1 MGIKYNESNIVVF
14 ILAARYHGYTDVFV
28 SLDGDDSE
36 SCGMVSRPCKSISR
50 AVRQVDW
57 GGHIFLDG
65 TGTERH
71 PYECRSNYEQLRGIL
86 VQKDLTIEGFKSTP
100 YISCSSGFHFD
111 NSTSQ
116 ELTIVL
122 SGIVFRQ
129 TPLMF
134 QDCDLR
140 IFNCSFQDTS
150 IALNVQITNKTSV
163 HLNIHGSSF
172 FKNNTSCMEIVFH
185 NDARNQGRFLILNIS
200 ETKFLENGFHKQ
212 RFARGVMTIK
222 SETAQ
227 PSSLH
232 VQISCKKITFVRNYG
247 HFINLDLPT
256 AVTNETYNDFSLVNN
271 TISEFI
277 NVPLGRK
284 ARVHH
289 VVNSLFNSITKK
301 THVKFNNLRCSHNH
315 LLRCIR
321 IHSDEAQ
328 VEIHNSSF
336 YGQRL
341 TKDRGGAMYL
351 NSTVG
356 GSLVLFNCS
365 FRRNIATGGGALF
378 VLSKNG
384 TLTLNITH
392 VNFTQCAAKTYGCA
406 ILVGDLKSS
415 ATYKLI
421 ANFREIRVRDCFDF
435 QGGCYSVRLILSNGK
450 VAIND
455 SSWTDN
461 IKSSTPM
468 NALMIE
474 NYGGNTDVTISG
486 CIFVP
491 NIAVAPGVVR
501 IKGQRQAT
509 GRVTIENSIMSN
521 KQDRGYCA
529 LRITPEFSI
538 KLTNVVL
545 TSFAL
550 SLLIIGLHPRIPSEA
565 RPFYLSISN
574 CTFLDNSCDISVN
587 LHDPTHVEL
596 RIENTIFTSRY
607 MTRKNVG
614 LYFITRPLDILP
626 FSNAFIKIHNVTFQA
641 SPCNLLSL
649 LFEGNKT
656 LQIQRSVFRNGICN
670 VRNMWV
676 SGVYET
682 SAGGISVLTTPDKVQ
697 SPGCVNKPTTKEIH
711 PLWSYRTHVIFE
723 DNIFEDNTGLIA
735 GAVYISNGYT
745 TFQRCTFLNNFAIQH
760 SGHVYSAYGTGK
772 VDFKDCSFASKKMNT
787 TINNTEYHKSTIF
800 YSESGGPI
808 NIHNTTMVS
817 TATERNSHPV
827 IDISHGGYV
836 HMDNNTSIQCAIG
849 SKLLLDNTTHFVYT
863 EKDKSFCRINVTVL
877 KYSCQLCSPGFYSIQ
892 KGVSRGLIL
901 NNTVECLQCPF
912 GASCI
917 ERNIAANP
925 NFWGYPIS
933 TDPPSL
939 SFIACPEHYC
949 RQPTSGSEG
958 YNSCQGNR
966 NGTLCGKCSPG
977 YSETLFSAECRKNE
991 ECNSYWFWISAI
1003 LLTTGLA
1010 LYLLI
1015 KPPILF
1021 FLGKQILW
1029 FKRRQENQVRADLGP
1044 NDEHSESG
1052 YIKITF
1058 YFYQAAELLMV
1069 GSMENLLEKIPFIY
1083 IVIAAFNF
1091 QVRSINKGL
1100 GCPFVGLTAVTKEL
1114 FLSGAVFVTMTDIVV
1129 IYCVHSVINMLRK
1142 KEKPSLI
1149 HYMAVVMEV
1158 LLLGYER
1165 LAETS
1170 LKLLHCVSIGS
1181 GKWLF
1186 IDANVP
1192 CMQWWQ
1198 YILLAFIVVFVV
1210 PFIIVLYCGSS
1221 KLYRASITANEFLAS
1236 CMLPLPFLIYWFY
1249 KQKLTRRGDNFTSL
1263 SVPVVN
1269 RDVLEIL
1276 HGPFR
1281 PPHNE
1286 DKGTLYWESVLIGRR
1301 FILLAC
1307 QAFIS
1312 NLMLR
1317 MVCMVGACFL
1327 ITLHHVLKT
1336 PYRDP
1341 MANKAETLSLATLS
1355 MIAVINLTK
1364 GTLISFGITIDGPY
1378 RSYMETLEWFEVC
1391 ALAFV
1396 PALVCILATL
1406 AILSQLASLTLL
1418 NKKSGAIDTK
1428 FETVYVA
1435 PFGQDSQRCGTQD
1448 QPCQSIAQA
1457 VRQVDWDGE
1466 IYLNGSG
1473 TEEHPY
1479 QCVRDLTDG
1488 YYPAGININK
1498 SLTMKGV
1505 YATPHVLCVE
1515 GFHFQKA
1522 NDEQLTSRFELSGIA
1537 FWQTPLSCEDCHYV
1551 KILNCSFH
1559 DTLSTALRIEMHN
1572 IATFRLDIQGFSS
1585 FHNNSQC
1592 ISLLLLDN
1600 MGNDRRSVAINI
1612 SGTYF
1617 EKNGFYGV
1625 QRSERGVM
1633 KIASKETKTL
1643 KLVEIHV
1650 FCDKVKCV
1658 DNQGPFI
1665 NLNVS
1670 TAVTNE
1676 TYKDV
1681 ELHLNRL
1688 PSWKNS
1694 LDRKQKL
1701 TTVHS
1706 FFSHKRGKPTQSSST

>member
-1 MGIKYNESNIVVF
+1 MAYSQICITVLSILTLSSKES
-14 ILAARYHGYTDVFV
+14 AARYHDYTDVYV

-36 SCGMVSRPCKSISR
+36 SCGMVSRPCKSIAT
-50 AVRQVDW
+50 AVHQVDW

-86 VQKDLTIEGFKSTP
+86 VQKDLSIEGFKSTP

-172 FKNNTSCMEIVFH
+172 FKNNTSCMEIIFH

-222 SETAQ
+222 SETTQ

-232 VQISCKKITFVRNYG
+232 VQISCFNITSVRNYG
-247 HFINLDLPT
+247 HFINLDLPN
-256 AVTNETYNDFSLVNN
+256 AVTNETYNDFRLVNN

-284 ARVHH
+284 ARAHH

-336 YGQRL
+336 VGQRL
-341 TKDRGGAMYL
+341 TKDRGGSIYL
-351 NSTVG
+351 NSTEG

-378 VLSKNG
+378 VLSKSGNF
-384 TLTLNITH
+384 TLNITNA
-392 VNFTQCAAKTYGCA
+392 NFTQCAAKTYGCA
-406 ILVGDLKSS
+406 ILVGDLRSARMENGS
-415 ATYKLI
+415 ATYNSAEFMI
-421 ANFREIRVRDCFDF
+421 VNFKEIRVRDCFHLPG
-435 QGGCYSVRLILSNGK
+435 QCYSVRVILSNGK

-455 SSWTDN
+455 SSWTSN
-461 IKSSTPM
+461 IKSSTSG
-468 NALMIE
+468 ALMIT
-474 NYGGNTDVTISG
+474 NSGGNTDVTISG
-486 CIFVP
+486 CIFAP
-491 NIAVAPGVVR
+491 NGKGRGAIR
-501 IKGQRQAT
+501 IKGQNMRAA
-509 GRVTIENSIMSN
+509 GSVTIENSVVSN
-521 KQDRGYCA
+521 QQARGGAA
-529 LRITPEFSI
+529 LVITPEFAI
-538 KLTNVVL
+538 KLINVL
-545 TSFAL
+545 FSSFSH
-550 SLLIIGLHPRIPSEA
+550 SLLRLGLLPRIPSEA
-565 RPFYLSISN
+565 HPLHLSISN
-574 CTFLDNSCDISVN
+574 CTFLDNTFDISI
-587 LHDPTHVEL
+587 LSHDPTHVEL
-596 RIENTIFTSRY
+596 RIENTIFTSRKK
-607 MTRKNVG
+607 THTCKTFG
-614 LYFITRPLDILP
+614 LYIVVRHLDILS
-626 FSNAFIKIHNVTFQA
+626 FSNAFIKIHNVTFE
-641 SPCNLLSL
+641 SRPCNVLGL

-656 LQIQRSVFRNGICN
+656 VEIQGSVFRNGICC
-670 VRNMWV
+670 RRLSW
-676 SGVYET
+676 STGLYEIST
-682 SAGGISVLTTPDKVQ
+682 GAISVLTIPDKVQ
-697 SPGCVNKPTTKEIH
+697 SPGCVNKPTSEEIH

-723 DNIFEDNTGLIA
+723 DNIFEDNIGLIA
-735 GAVYISNGYT
+735 GAVYLSNGYT
-745 TFQRCTFLNNFAIQH
+745 SFQRCTFLNNFAIQH
-760 SGHVYSAYGTGK
+760 SGHVYSAYGTGQ
-772 VDFKDCSFASKKMNT
+772 VHFKDCFFATKKMNI
-787 TINNTEYHKSTIF
+787 TINDTTYHNSTFF

-808 NIHNTTMVS
+808 NITNTTMVS
-817 TATERNSHPV
+817 SATERNSHPV
-827 IDISHGGYV
+827 IDISNGGYV

-849 SKLLLDNTTHFVYT
+849 SKLLLANTTHFVYT
-863 EKDKSFCRINVTVL
+863 EQNKSFCRINVTVL
-877 KYSCQLCSPGFYSIQ
+877 KYSCQLCSPGFYSIH
-892 KGVSRGLIL
+892 KGVLRGLIL
-901 NNTVECLQCPF
+901 TNTVECLQCPF

-1021 FLGKQILW
+1021 FLGS
-1029 FKRRQENQVRADLGP
+1029 R
-1044 NDEHSESG
+1044 
-1052 YIKITF
+1052 Y
-1058 YFYQAAELLMV
+1058 
-1069 GSMENLLEKIPFIY
+1069 
-1083 IVIAAFNF
+1083 
-1091 QVRSINKGL
+1091 
-1100 GCPFVGLTAVTKEL
+1100 CGLTD
-1114 FLSGAVFVTMTDIVV
+1114 G
-1129 IYCVHSVINMLRK
+1129 K
-1142 KEKPSLI
+1142 KI
-1149 HYMAVVMEV
+1149 
-1158 LLLGYER
+1158 
-1165 LAETS
+1165 
-1170 LKLLHCVSIGS
+1170 
-1181 GKWLF
+1181 
-1186 IDANVP
+1186 
-1192 CMQWWQ
+1192 
-1198 YILLAFIVVFVV
+1198 
-1210 PFIIVLYCGSS
+1210 
-1221 KLYRASITANEFLAS
+1221 
-1236 CMLPLPFLIYWFY
+1236 
-1249 KQKLTRRGDNFTSL
+1249 
-1263 SVPVVN
+1263 

-1281 PPHNE
+1281 PPHNNE

-1355 MIAVINLTK
+1355 MMAVINLTK

-1391 ALAFV
+1391 ALAFM
-1396 PALVCILATL
+1396 PALVCILATF
-1406 AILSQLASLTLL
+1406 AILSQLGRLVVFLMKQVIRFWYQLRGSRWPT
-1418 NKKSGAIDTK
+1418 D
-1428 FETVYVA
+1428 
-1435 PFGQDSQRCGTQD
+1435 QQR
-1448 QPCQSIAQA
+1448 
-1457 VRQVDWDGE
+1457 R
-1466 IYLNGSG
+1466 
-1473 TEEHPY
+1473 
-1479 QCVRDLTDG
+1479 
-1488 YYPAGININK
+1488 
-1498 SLTMKGV
+1498 
-1505 YATPHVLCVE
+1505 
-1515 GFHFQKA
+1515 
-1522 NDEQLTSRFELSGIA
+1522 
-1537 FWQTPLSCEDCHYV
+1537 PL
-1551 KILNCSFH
+1551 
-1559 DTLSTALRIEMHN
+1559 
-1572 IATFRLDIQGFSS
+1572 LDISE
-1585 FHNNSQC
+1585 HNNDAES
-1592 ISLLLLDN
+1592 
-1600 MGNDRRSVAINI
+1600 
-1612 SGTYF
+1612 
-1617 EKNGFYGV
+1617 
-1625 QRSERGVM
+1625 
-1633 KIASKETKTL
+1633 
-1643 KLVEIHV
+1643 
-1650 FCDKVKCV
+1650 
-1658 DNQGPFI
+1658 
-1665 NLNVS
+1665 
-1670 TAVTNE
+1670 
-1676 TYKDV
+1676 
-1681 ELHLNRL
+1681 
-1688 PSWKNS
+1688 
-1694 LDRKQKL
+1694 
-1701 TTVHS
+1701 
-1706 FFSHKRGKPTQSSST
+1706 